1 MRARTRVNAEQASK
15 SMMRRLTRRCIW
27 GRLPATG
34 KRATQAPVVSA
45 GVLAL
50 ARMEEEGNSNT
61 GSPAGGVHA
70 PNRNPARD
78 RPGRAGWR
86 RGPYYRRGRVTPA
99 EGRDRR

>member
-1 MRARTRVNAEQASK
+1 MRARTRVNAEPGLEKHDAEADPPLY
-15 SMMRRLTRRCIW
+15 R
-27 GRLPATG
+27 GRPPATG

-78 RPGRAGWR
+78 RPGRSGWR